1 MMNEISNIFIN
12 SINPAQLVFNLFV
25 AFASGFI
32 VSVVYRTSGKGPN
45 YSINYLNSL
54 IILSMITCVIIMII
68 GNNLARAFG
77 LVGAM
82 SIIRFRT
89 AVKDILDIVFI
100 FFALAVGMAAGVN
113 LHFVSIGSAVIIS
126 FVFIMLTRLNVIYPK
141 RKEILVQF
149 SYESDGSDDK
159 PYINLF
165 NKYCKTFELIN
176 VKSIGEYELLE
187 ISYYVHLK
195 NKDNTE
201 LFIRELKSI
210 PGINYANLLFDE
222 EKF

>member
-12 SINPAQLVFNLFV
+12 TINPAQFIFNLFV
-25 AFASGFI
+25 AFAAGFI
-32 VSVVYRTSGKGPN
+32 ISTIYRMSGKGPN

-89 AVKDILDIVFI
+89 AVKDILDIIFI

-113 LHFVSIGSAVIIS
+113 LHFVAIGSALIIGI
-126 FVFIMLTRLNVIYPK
+126 VLLILTKIDFIYPK

-149 SYESDGSDDK
+149 SYETNGSDEK
-159 PYINLF
+159 PYIQLF
-165 NKYCKTFELIN
+165 NKFCRNFELIN
-176 VKSIGEYELLE
+176 VKSLGENDLLE

-195 NKDNTE
+195 KKDSAE
-201 LFIRELKSI
+201 IFIRELKNI
-210 PGINYANLLFDE
+210 AGINYTNLLFDE
-222 EKF
+222 ERF

>member
-1 MMNEISNIFIN
+1 MTNDIVNIFIN
-12 SINPAQLVFNLFV
+12 SFNPAQFIFNLFV
-25 AFASGFI
+25 AFIAGFI
-32 VSVVYRTSGKGPN
+32 ISGIYRIAAKGPN
-45 YSINYLNSL
+45 YSINYLNAL
-54 IILSMITCVIIMII
+54 ILLSMITCVIIMII

-89 AVKDILDIVFI
+89 AVKDILDIIFI

-113 LHFVSIGSAVIIS
+113 LHFVAIGSALIIGLA
-126 FVFIMLTRLNVIYPK
+126 FLVLTKLDFIYPK

-149 SYESDGSDDK
+149 SYEKRGDDNK
-159 PYINLF
+159 PYIDLF
-165 NKYCKTFELIN
+165 NRFCKNFELIN
-176 VKSIGEYELLE
+176 VKSIGGQQILE

-195 NKDNTE
+195 KKDNTE
-201 LFIRELKSI
+201 LFISELKSI

-222 EKF
+222 EQF

>member
-1 MMNEISNIFIN
+1 MMNEISNIFVN

-32 VSVVYRTSGKGPN
+32 ISVVYRTSGKGPN

-100 FFALAVGMAAGVN
+100 FFAQAVGMAAGVN

-195 NKDNTE
+195 NKNNTE

>member
-1 MMNEISNIFIN
+1 MWFIPNE
-12 SINPAQLVFNLFV
+12 
-25 AFASGFI
+25 
-32 VSVVYRTSGKGPN
+32 K
-45 YSINYLNSL
+45 
-54 IILSMITCVIIMII
+54 
-68 GNNLARAFG
+68 
-77 LVGAM
+77 
-82 SIIRFRT
+82 
-89 AVKDILDIVFI
+89 K
-100 FFALAVGMAAGVN
+100 
-113 LHFVSIGSAVIIS
+113 
-126 FVFIMLTRLNVIYPK
+126 
-141 RKEILVQF
+141 LVQF

-195 NKDNTE
+195 NKNNTE